1 VSARPQ
7 GPRIIGDAWC
17 KPYGSI
23 EVENSQGVPKDGAA
37 VAELSTSCP
46 ETIAPQ
52 LRVPTEEAAA
62 VGGNSDAA
70 ADDGA
75 DIVSC
80 MFMHMET

>member
-1 VSARPQ
+1 MAPQ
-7 GPRIIGDAWC
+7 LR
-17 KPYGSI
+17 SLL
-23 EVENSQGVPKDGAA
+23 Q
-37 VAELSTSCP
+37 
-46 ETIAPQ
+46 IAPQ

-70 ADDGA
+70 AEDVV